1 MYFNF
6 LKVKD
11 SKCSYPTACNSVETL
26 LIHTDLISTNEFTAI
41 IDLLEKENVKIHSGP
56 NLSKLIK
63 FAPSIVDT
71 FRKEY
76 SDLEITI
83 EAVDSVQAAVS
94 HINSYGSHHTDSII
108 TKNSLIAEYFL
119 KNIDSAC
126 VFHNA
131 STRFSDGYRFGL
143 GAEVGISTGRLHA
156 RGPVGV
162 EGLLTTKWILQSVH
176 GDTADEFTNGTKTF
190 THETI
195 DPLIFNKSIDEDYY
209 SNEKFSRKL

>member
-1 MYFNF
+1 
-6 LKVKD
+6 V
-11 SKCSYPTACNSVETL
+11 
-26 LIHTDLISTNEFTAI
+26 
-41 IDLLEKENVKIHSGP
+41 
-56 NLSKLIK
+56 K
-63 FAPSIVDT
+63 FAPSVVDT

-83 EAVDSVQAAVS
+83 EAIENVQEAVT

-108 TKNSLIAEYFL
+108 TKNNVIAQYFL

-162 EGLLTTKWILQSVH
+162 EGLLTTKWILNGD
-176 GDTADEFTNGTKTF
+176 GDTAEEFSNGTKTF
-190 THETI
+190 THEAI
-195 DPLIFNKSIDEDYY
+195 DPMEFNISIDENDD
-209 SNEKFSRKL
+209 SNEKFSKNSNYFNN